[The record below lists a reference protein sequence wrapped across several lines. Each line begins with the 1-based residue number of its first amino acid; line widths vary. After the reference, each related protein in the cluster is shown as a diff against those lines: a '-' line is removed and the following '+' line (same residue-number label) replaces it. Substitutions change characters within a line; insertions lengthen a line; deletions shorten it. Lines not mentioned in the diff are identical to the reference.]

1 MGKVANVRENTA
13 VSPRKN
19 YPKNRRPKT
28 GVDEEPRGVP
38 STQSF
43 EEDDQGLWIV
53 RKLTGSG
60 ANKPYRCPGCDQ
72 LIPMATPHIVAWIE
86 HDVESRRHWHSAC
99 WSKKDKRKPKIER
112 SRNAPRF

>member
-1 MGKVANVRENTA
+1 VKKVANVRENTS

-28 GVDEEPRGVP
+28 SVDEEPRGVP

-53 RKLTGSG
+53 RKLTGSA

-72 LIPMATPHIVAWIE
+72 LIPMATPHTVAWLE
-86 HDVESRRHWHSAC
+86 GDEDGRRHWHHTC
-99 WSKKDKRKPKIER
+99 WSKRNNRRPNTER
-112 SRNAPRF
+112 TRNAPRY